1 MEISKK
7 FFLNKI
13 FSFELFGFNLRV
25 KIGVIEKNERC
36 GNKRGSYVKKFR
48 KSLGFSSFGKNRDK
62 TSK

>member
-48 KSLGFSSFGKNRDK
+48 KWLGFSSFGKNRDK

>member
-1 MEISKK
+1 MKNTKK
-7 FFLNKI
+7 FFPNKK
-13 FSFELFGFNLRV
+13 FSSKLFGFNLRV

-48 KSLGFSSFGKNRDK
+48 KSFGFSSFGKSRDK